1 MLRAIPCRQL
11 RIMGFAYDLDTILDL
26 LFNSLVGQKFDR
38 PFDVMSLRLITLN
51 QRALEMT
58 LLNVVE
64 VSVHQ
69 MDTLLACCSLTAKQE
84 NGLSG
89 REIEEFLTFRAGKAG
104 GRVHLLVLLVYYSI
118 FL

>member
-11 RIMGFAYDLDTILDL
+11 RIMGVAYDLVTILDL
-26 LFNSLVGQKFDR
+26 LFNSLVRQKFDT
-38 PFDVMSLRLITLN
+38 PFDVKSLRLVTLN

-64 VSVHQ
+64 FSVHL

-89 REIEEFLTFRAGKAG
+89 REIEEFLTFGADKAG
-104 GRVHLLVLLVYYSI
+104 GRVHVIFLLVFYSI
-118 FL
+118 LL

>member
-11 RIMGFAYDLDTILDL
+11 RIMGVAYDLVTILNQ
-26 LFNSLVGQKFDR
+26 LFNSEVGPKWDSR
-38 PFDVMSLRLITLN
+38 LNVKSLRLVTLN

-89 REIEEFLTFRAGKAG
+89 REIEEFLTFGANKAEG
-104 GRVHLLVLLVYYSI
+104 
-118 FL
+118 